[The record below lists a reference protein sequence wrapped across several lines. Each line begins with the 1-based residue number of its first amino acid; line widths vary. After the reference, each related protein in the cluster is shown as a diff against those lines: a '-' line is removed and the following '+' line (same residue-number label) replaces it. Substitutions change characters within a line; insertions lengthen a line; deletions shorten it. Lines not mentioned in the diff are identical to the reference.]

1 MKTEVTVTG
10 KTYDEAL
17 TKALLELGT
26 TSERLEVSVLEQGS
40 AGLLGFIG
48 SKPWKL
54 RAVLKTEPIRQESQ
68 TDEPASEEPV
78 AEEAVQAE
86 EVIPVAES
94 GAEAPEEVREVEE
107 TVVTAE
113 EETAVTVPE
122 APKENK
128 KLGSETGITAA
139 LEAGKSSGTA
149 FLRELFATLK
159 LEAEIESDGRAAE
172 KALFFRV
179 RGENLGALIGKRGQT
194 LDALQYLLGHVV
206 NRQQDAF
213 LRVKLDIGSYR
224 EKQENKLRGF
234 ARNAARRVKQSGKS
248 LALDPMTPNERRIIH
263 AALQRD
269 RYVTT
274 HSEGEGEKRHVVI
287 TLRKDADRQKKEES
301 IK

>member
-54 RAVLKTEPIRQESQ
+54 RAVLKIEPIGQESQ
-68 TDEPASEEPV
+68 TDEPAS
-78 AEEAVQAE
+78 E

-107 TVVTAE
+107 MVVTVE
-113 EETAVTVPE
+113 EETAVTAPE

-128 KLGSETGITAA
+128 KVGSETGITAA

-159 LEAEIESDGRAAE
+159 LEAEIESDSRAAE

-194 LDALQYLLGHVV
+194 LDALQYLLGHIV

>member
-78 AEEAVQAE
+78 AEEAVKAE

-159 LEAEIESDGRAAE
+159 LEAEIESDSRAAE

-274 HSEGEGEKRHVVI
+274 HSEGAGEKRHVVI

>member
-78 AEEAVQAE
+78 AKEAVKAE

>member
-78 AEEAVQAE
+78 AEEAVKAE

-107 TVVTAE
+107 TVVTVE
-113 EETAVTVPE
+113 EETAVTAPE

-128 KLGSETGITAA
+128 KVGSETGITAA

-159 LEAEIESDGRAAE
+159 LEAEIESDSRAAE
-172 KALFFRV
+172 KASFFRV
-179 RGENLGALIGKRGQT
+179 RGEK
-194 LDALQYLLGHVV
+194 
-206 NRQQDAF
+206 
-213 LRVKLDIGSYR
+213 
-224 EKQENKLRGF
+224 
-234 ARNAARRVKQSGKS
+234 
-248 LALDPMTPNERRIIH
+248 ER
-263 AALQRD
+263 D
-269 RYVTT
+269 
-274 HSEGEGEKRHVVI
+274 
-287 TLRKDADRQKKEES
+287 
-301 IK
+301 

>member
-78 AEEAVQAE
+78 AEEAV
-86 EVIPVAES
+86 
-94 GAEAPEEVREVEE
+94 
-107 TVVTAE
+107 VTAE

-128 KLGSETGITAA
+128 KVGSETGITAA

-149 FLRELFATLK
+149 FLRELFTTLK

>member
-17 TKALLELGT
+17 TKALLELVT

-78 AEEAVQAE
+78 AEEAVKAE

-159 LEAEIESDGRAAE
+159 LEAEIESDSRAAE

>member
-78 AEEAVQAE
+78 AEEAVKAE
-86 EVIPVAES
+86 EVIPAAES

-128 KLGSETGITAA
+128 KVGSETGITAA

>member
-68 TDEPASEEPV
+68 TDEPAPEEPV

-94 GAEAPEEVREVEE
+94 GAEAPKEVREVEE

-113 EETAVTVPE
+113 EETAVTAPE

-159 LEAEIESDGRAAE
+159 LEAEIESDSRAAE

>member
-78 AEEAVQAE
+78 AEEAVKAE

-94 GAEAPEEVREVEE
+94 GAEAPEGVRDVEE

-113 EETAVTVPE
+113 DDTAVTVPE

-128 KLGSETGITAA
+128 KVGSETGITAA

-159 LEAEIESDGRAAE
+159 LEAEIESDSRAAE

>member
-78 AEEAVQAE
+78 AEEAVKA

-159 LEAEIESDGRAAE
+159 LEAEIESDSRAAE

>member
-68 TDEPASEEPV
+68 TDEPAFEEPV
-78 AEEAVQAE
+78 VEEAVKAEEA
-86 EVIPVAES
+86 IPVADS
-94 GAEAPEEVREVEE
+94 GAEAPEEVRKVEE
-107 TVVTAE
+107 TAVTAE
-113 EETAVTVPE
+113 EEKAVKAPE
-122 APKENK
+122 VPKENK
-128 KLGSETGITAA
+128 KLGAETGITAA
-139 LEAGKSSGTA
+139 LEAGKDSGTV
-149 FLRELFATLK
+149 FLWELFATLK
-159 LEAEIESDGRAAE
+159 LEAEIESDSRAAE
-172 KALFFRV
+172 KTLFFRV

-206 NRQQDAF
+206 NKQQDAF

>member
-78 AEEAVQAE
+78 AEEAVKAE

-159 LEAEIESDGRAAE
+159 LEAEIESDSRAAE

-269 RYVTT
+269 RCVTT

>member
-78 AEEAVQAE
+78 AEEAVKAE

-128 KLGSETGITAA
+128 KVGSETGITAA

-149 FLRELFATLK
+149 FLRELFTTLK

>member
-1 MKTEVTVTG
+1 M
-10 KTYDEAL
+10 
-17 TKALLELGT
+17 
-26 TSERLEVSVLEQGS
+26 
-40 AGLLGFIG
+40 
-48 SKPWKL
+48 
-54 RAVLKTEPIRQESQ
+54 
-68 TDEPASEEPV
+68 
-78 AEEAVQAE
+78 
-86 EVIPVAES
+86 
-94 GAEAPEEVREVEE
+94 
-107 TVVTAE
+107 
-113 EETAVTVPE
+113 TVPE

-128 KLGSETGITAA
+128 KVGSEIGITAA

-159 LEAEIESDGRAAE
+159 LEAEIESDSRAAE

>member
-54 RAVLKTEPIRQESQ
+54 CAVLKTEPIRQDSQ
-68 TDEPASEEPV
+68 TDEPAPEEPV
-78 AEEAVQAE
+78 VEEAVKAEEA
-86 EVIPVAES
+86 IPVADS
-94 GAEAPEEVREVEE
+94 GAEAPEEVRKVEE
-107 TVVTAE
+107 TAVTAE
-113 EETAVTVPE
+113 EEKAVK

-128 KLGSETGITAA
+128 KLGAETGITAA
-139 LEAGKSSGTA
+139 LEAGKDSGTV

-159 LEAEIESDGRAAE
+159 LEAEIESDSRAAE
-172 KALFFRV
+172 KTLFFRV

>member
-78 AEEAVQAE
+78 AEEAVKAE

-128 KLGSETGITAA
+128 KVGSETGITAA

-159 LEAEIESDGRAAE
+159 LEAEIESDSRAAE
-172 KALFFRV
+172 KALFFQV

>member
-78 AEEAVQAE
+78 AEEAVKAE

-128 KLGSETGITAA
+128 KVGSETGITAA

-149 FLRELFATLK
+149 FLRELFTTLK
-159 LEAEIESDGRAAE
+159 LEAEIESDSRAAE

>member
-78 AEEAVQAE
+78 AEEAVKAE

-159 LEAEIESDGRAAE
+159 LEAEIESDSRAAE

-206 NRQQDAF
+206 NRRQDAF

>member
-78 AEEAVQAE
+78 AEEAVKAE

-159 LEAEIESDGRAAE
+159 LEAEIESDSRAAE

-234 ARNAARRVKQSGKS
+234 ARNVARRVKQSGKS

>member
-78 AEEAVQAE
+78 AEEAIKAE

-128 KLGSETGITAA
+128 KVGSETGITAA

-159 LEAEIESDGRAAE
+159 LEAEIESDSRAAE

>member
-78 AEEAVQAE
+78 AEEAVKAE

-159 LEAEIESDGRAAE
+159 LEAEIESDSRAAE

-269 RYVTT
+269 CYVTT

>member
-26 TSERLEVSVLEQGS
+26 TSERLEVSVREQGS

-78 AEEAVQAE
+78 AEEAVKAE

-128 KLGSETGITAA
+128 KVGSETGITAA

>member
-78 AEEAVQAE
+78 AEEAVKAE

-128 KLGSETGITAA
+128 KVGSETGITAA

-179 RGENLGALIGKRGQT
+179 RGENLGALSGKRGQT

>member
-54 RAVLKTEPIRQESQ
+54 RAVLRTEPIRQESH
-68 TDEPASEEPV
+68 TDEPVLEEPV
-78 AEEAVQAE
+78 AEETVKAE

-113 EETAVTVPE
+113 EETVVTAPE
-122 APKENK
+122 VPKENK
-128 KLGSETGITAA
+128 KVSAETGMTAA
-139 LEAGKSSGTA
+139 LEAGKISGTA

-159 LEAEIESDGRAAE
+159 LEAEIESDSRVAE

-206 NRQQDAF
+206 NKQQDAF

-248 LALDPMTPNERRIIH
+248 LTLDPMTPNERRIIH

>member
-78 AEEAVQAE
+78 AEEAVKAE

-113 EETAVTVPE
+113 EETAVTAPE

-128 KLGSETGITAA
+128 KVGSETGITAA

-149 FLRELFATLK
+149 FLRELFTTLK

>member
-78 AEEAVQAE
+78 AEEAVKAE

-179 RGENLGALIGKRGQT
+179 RGETLGALIGKRGQT

>member
-54 RAVLKTEPIRQESQ
+54 RAVLKIEPIGQESQ

-78 AEEAVQAE
+78 AEEAVKAE

-107 TVVTAE
+107 TVVTVE
-113 EETAVTVPE
+113 EETAVTAPE

-128 KLGSETGITAA
+128 KVGSETGITAA

-159 LEAEIESDGRAAE
+159 LEAEIESDSRAAE

>member
-78 AEEAVQAE
+78 AEEAV
-86 EVIPVAES
+86 
-94 GAEAPEEVREVEE
+94 
-107 TVVTAE
+107 VTAE

-128 KLGSETGITAA
+128 KVGSETGITAA

-149 FLRELFATLK
+149 FLRELFTTLK

-287 TLRKDADRQKKEES
+287 TLRKDADRQKKEEA

>member
-78 AEEAVQAE
+78 AEEAVKAE

-128 KLGSETGITAA
+128 KVGSETGITAA

-159 LEAEIESDGRAAE
+159 LEAEIESDSRAAE

>member
-17 TKALLELGT
+17 TEALLELGT
-26 TSERLEVSVLEQGS
+26 TSECLEVSVLEQGS

-54 RAVLKTEPIRQESQ
+54 RAILKVEQTGQECKSC
-68 TDEPASEEPV
+68 EMNSREPV
-78 AEEAVQAE
+78 KEKRVE
-86 EVIPVAES
+86 EVISES
-94 GAEAPEEVREVEE
+94 ESSVTAPEKISKGKETEVEE
-107 TVVTAE
+107 TEVIKDKKTHSA
-113 EETAVTVPE
+113 TE
-122 APKENK
+122 A
-128 KLGSETGITAA
+128 AA
-139 LEAGKSSGTA
+139 SLEAGKCSGTA
-149 FLRELFATLK
+149 FLQKLFSTLK
-159 LEAEIESDGRAAE
+159 IRAEIESDSRNTE
-172 KALFFRV
+172 RTLIFRV
-179 RGENLGALIGKRGQT
+179 GGENLGVLIGKRGQT
-194 LDALQYLLGHVV
+194 LDALQYLLSHVV
-206 NRQQDAF
+206 NKQQDSF

-234 ARNAARRVKQSGKS
+234 ARNAARRVKQTGKS

-274 HSEGEGEKRHVVI
+274 HSEGEGEQRHVVI
-287 TLRKDADRQKKEES
+287 TIQKDGNRQKKEES

>member
-78 AEEAVQAE
+78 AEEAVKAE

-128 KLGSETGITAA
+128 KVGSETGITAA

-159 LEAEIESDGRAAE
+159 LEAEIESDSRAAE

-263 AALQRD
+263 ATLQRD

>member
-78 AEEAVQAE
+78 AEEAVKAE

-107 TVVTAE
+107 TVVTVE
-113 EETAVTVPE
+113 EETAVTAPE

-128 KLGSETGITAA
+128 KGGSETGITAA

>member
-78 AEEAVQAE
+78 AEEAVKAE

-128 KLGSETGITAA
+128 KVGSETGITAA

-224 EKQENKLRGF
+224 EKQELRGF

>member
-54 RAVLKTEPIRQESQ
+54 RAVLRTEPIRQESQ
-68 TDEPASEEPV
+68 TDEPALDEPV
-78 AEEAVQAE
+78 AEETVKAE

-107 TVVTAE
+107 TVVTTE
-113 EETAVTVPE
+113 EKTVVTAPE
-122 APKENK
+122 VPKENK
-128 KLGSETGITAA
+128 KVSAETGRTAA
-139 LEAGKSSGTA
+139 LEAGKISGTA

-159 LEAEIESDGRAAE
+159 LEAEIESDSRVAE

-206 NRQQDAF
+206 NKQQDAF

>member
-54 RAVLKTEPIRQESQ
+54 RAVLRTEPIRQESH
-68 TDEPASEEPV
+68 TDEPVLEEPV
-78 AEEAVQAE
+78 AEETVKAE

-107 TVVTAE
+107 TVVTA
-113 EETAVTVPE
+113 PE
-122 APKENK
+122 VPKENK
-128 KLGSETGITAA
+128 KVSAETGMTAA
-139 LEAGKSSGTA
+139 LEAGKISGTA

-159 LEAEIESDGRAAE
+159 LEAEIESDSRVAE

-206 NRQQDAF
+206 NKQQDAF

>member
-68 TDEPASEEPV
+68 TDEPASEELV
-78 AEEAVQAE
+78 AEEAVKAE

-113 EETAVTVPE
+113 EETAVTAPE

-128 KLGSETGITAA
+128 KVGSETGITAA

-159 LEAEIESDGRAAE
+159 LEAEIESDSRAAE

>member
-26 TSERLEVSVLEQGS
+26 TSDRLEVSVLEQGS

-54 RAVLKTEPIRQESQ
+54 RAVLKTEPIGQESQ

-78 AEEAVQAE
+78 AEEAVKAE

-107 TVVTAE
+107 TVVTVE
-113 EETAVTVPE
+113 EETAVTAPE

-128 KLGSETGITAA
+128 KVGSETGITAA

-159 LEAEIESDGRAAE
+159 LKAEIESDSRAAE

>member
-68 TDEPASEEPV
+68 TDEPASEELV
-78 AEEAVQAE
+78 AEEAVKAE

-113 EETAVTVPE
+113 EETAVTAPE

-128 KLGSETGITAA
+128 KVGSETGITAA

-159 LEAEIESDGRAAE
+159 LEAEIESDSRAAE

-179 RGENLGALIGKRGQT
+179 RGENLGVLIGKRGQT

-274 HSEGEGEKRHVVI
+274 HSEGEDEKRHVVI